1 MIKRYFF
8 FMQYTYKNKFKIKKG
23 SSNKKNNSKP
33 NQWLERHKK
42 WRDFSK
48 DDLNVNLKEQDSSSE
63 NIENKRKN
71 SDANVSKDLDFVEEE
86 DDDFQKFIQK
96 DLVVIFIP
104 KKFIIQKKFR
114 KKSSKK
120 LFLLMKME

>member
-1 MIKRYFF
+1 
-8 FMQYTYKNKFKIKKG
+8 MQYTYKNKFKIKKG